1 MPNKQIS
8 DKEILDEQ
16 VREALNAHWQAS
28 AAVDAN
34 AEHNIYDTDA
44 TCNYPSQVSESS
56 VEETYSPCGIIIPA
70 NRWV

>member
-16 VREALNAHWQAS
+16 VHEALNAHWQAS
-28 AAVDAN
+28 AADDAK
-34 AEHNIYDTDA
+34 AEHDVYDADA
-44 TCNYPSQVSESS
+44 TCNYPSQVSEFS
-56 VEETYSPCGIIIPA
+56 VGETYRPCGIIIPA